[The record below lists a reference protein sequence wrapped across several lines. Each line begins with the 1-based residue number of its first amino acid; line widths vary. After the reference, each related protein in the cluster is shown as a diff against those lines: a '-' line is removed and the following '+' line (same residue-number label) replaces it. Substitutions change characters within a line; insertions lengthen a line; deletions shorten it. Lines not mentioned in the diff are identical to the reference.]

1 MAVSGPTQPCGL
13 RHCRSRHGSSRSP
26 TPRSPRSA
34 RPIWNF
40 PVPVGT
46 KIFCM
51 ARGTKIPTIESKA
64 LSIAIKRAMTTRDMR
79 GPALADAL
87 GVPYGTLR
95 KILELNTVAD
105 YEQLQ
110 RISTALRT
118 PLAQIIADADELSKD
133 PEVISDFETSHED
146 INIDKWADRIKI
158 EDSIKTR

>member
-1 MAVSGPTQPCGL
+1 
-13 RHCRSRHGSSRSP
+13 
-26 TPRSPRSA
+26 
-34 RPIWNF
+34 
-40 PVPVGT
+40 
-46 KIFCM
+46 M

-79 GPALADAL
+79 GPALADAS

-118 PLAQIIADADELSKD
+118 PLAQIIADAEELGKD

-158 EDSIKTR
+158 EDSFKTR